1 MQLGMHVPNAR
12 THIFKA
18 PHVRAI
24 MRLQDVRAGSVVNTC
39 KVCVHASTVRL
50 QYVYSAMLALLIT
63 RLTPL

>member
-1 MQLGMHVPNAR
+1 
-12 THIFKA
+12 
-18 PHVRAI
+18 